1 MLIELD
7 RQWALYEKSYVFELM
22 VIEKDARRFV
32 TLAIQQ
38 EKALTA
44 LEQSGENADESRK
57 QLIQR
62 MCEINPVVNIQG
74 KGRDDFTMDVISRA
88 EALLSNIS
96 MPRAVRKLSE

>member
-38 EKALTA
+38 EKALTD

-88 EALLSNIS
+88 EVLLSNSS

>member
-44 LEQSGENADESRK
+44 LEKSGENADESRK

-88 EALLSNIS
+88 EVLLSNSS

>member
-44 LEQSGENADESRK
+44 LEKSGENADEIRK

-88 EALLSNIS
+88 EVLLSNSS

>member
-44 LEQSGENADESRK
+44 LEQSGENADDIRK

-88 EALLSNIS
+88 EVLLSNSS

>member
-44 LEQSGENADESRK
+44 LEQSGENADEIRK

-88 EALLSNIS
+88 EVLLSNSS